1 MVIAK
6 NKINNGSNQR
16 HVCSFDPAALPPSFH
31 HHHLHRHPAVEM
43 ADVTDKK
50 VDVEH
55 LSSNEDKSHHKHH
68 KDVSGV
74 ANLDSARSRGLQP
87 PDIIARLSP
96 EDRVFLEKK
105 LRKKIDLRLL
115 PMVILMYIMNYID
128 RLVNSFIFT
137 IAYTTRRWRCSFI
150 LYIFSSFWT
159 LTDMK
164 EQHRS
169 CETGWFA

>member
-1 MVIAK
+1 
-6 NKINNGSNQR
+6 
-16 HVCSFDPAALPPSFH
+16 
-31 HHHLHRHPAVEM
+31 M

-55 LSSNEDKSHHKHH
+55 LSSNEDKSHHQHH

-128 RLVNSFIFT
+128 RNN
-137 IAYTTRRWRCSFI
+137 IAAAKLAGLPEDLHLNPDSGEFQTAVSI
-150 LYIFSSFWT
+150 LFV
-159 LTDMK
+159 
-164 EQHRS
+164 
-169 CETGWFA
+169 G